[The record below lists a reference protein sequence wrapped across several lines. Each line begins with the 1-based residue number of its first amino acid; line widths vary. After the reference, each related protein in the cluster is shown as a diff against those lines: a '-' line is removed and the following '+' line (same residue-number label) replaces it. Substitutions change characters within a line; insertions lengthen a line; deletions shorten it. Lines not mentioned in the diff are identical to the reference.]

1 MIFAF
6 CRVSY
11 QTEVSFRKSLHSFVT
26 VSCWSVRMPDSHQ
39 VDLPKPYEIMLGE
52 LEPRDDF
59 GVVRIKTESQKPGEG
74 KTS

>member
-1 MIFAF
+1 
-6 CRVSY
+6 
-11 QTEVSFRKSLHSFVT
+11 
-26 VSCWSVRMPDSHQ
+26 MPDSHQ